1 MVSEA
6 MSLLPLPPSPPSI
19 AEVAAAP
26 APPPSGD
33 PLAPPAPS
41 LSEREVRRESSMRLA
56 TLVFSASESL
66 KRASGFLEVITYL
79 LCMSKNNNLDP
90 SL

>member
-19 AEVAAAP
+19 AEVA
-26 APPPSGD
+26 SGD
-33 PLAPPAPS
+33 PLAPPPAPAPS
-41 LSEREVRRESSMRLA
+41 LSEREVRSESSMRLA

-66 KRASGFLEVITYL
+66 KRESEWLLRSYYL
-79 LCMSKNNNLDP
+79 FVVHEQEQ
-90 SL
+90 

>member
-26 APPPSGD
+26 PPSGD

-41 LSEREVRRESSMRLA
+41 LSEREVRSESSMRLA

-66 KRASGFLEVITYL
+66 KRESEWLLRSYYL
-79 LCMSKNNNLDP
+79 FVVHEQEQ
-90 SL
+90 

>member
-26 APPPSGD
+26 PPSGD
-33 PLAPPAPS
+33 PLAPPPAPS

-66 KRASGFLEVITYL
+66 KRASEWLLRSYYL
-79 LCMSKNNNLDP
+79 FVVHEQEQ
-90 SL
+90 